1 MKEPPKFRSFNAVAN
16 SAIPGSVTIDNEGVL
31 SSAVGRGRRLKRG
44 RSWVDTNTLRR
55 VGVELDDEWCH
66 EQTGNIMYD
75 HAAGAAA
82 GHA

>member
-1 MKEPPKFRSFNAVAN
+1 
-16 SAIPGSVTIDNEGVL
+16 
-31 SSAVGRGRRLKRG
+31 
-44 RSWVDTNTLRR
+44 

-82 GHA
+82 GYDKGTHDSRKAFPIPCTGNL